1 MSQLIIGSLPCL
13 DNLFVT
19 LLLCDETTAEV
30 LGNLV
35 NGRLCIF
42 NQSLLLSGTVISEI
56 DTVMAALVEYL

>member
-42 NQSLLLSGTVISEI
+42 NQLLF
-56 DTVMAALVEYL
+56 ALRHGHIGN